1 MANHKDAIKRHKQ
14 SEKARMANRTYRSQL
29 RNIVK
34 RVREL
39 VAAGKADEANTTLR
53 TATSVIQRVAGKGV
67 IHHNQAARRV
77 ARLNKA
83 VKALANA

>member
-14 SEKARMANRTYRSQL
+14 NEKARVANRTYRTQM

-39 VAAGKADEANTTLR
+39 VAAGKADEANSTLR
-53 TATSVIQRVAGKGV
+53 TATSVIQRVCAKGV

-83 VKALANA
+83 VKALATA